1 MNKISNLSQ
10 NNLIQYKYP
19 VEYKIV
25 LLIYKDLLSHKSKI
39 NIGKMEVL
47 TVITIMMIKFTKV
60 WTKIQKQLKLIQE
73 IIQMKLLLD

>member
-1 MNKISNLSQ
+1 M
-10 NNLIQYKYP
+10 
-19 VEYKIV
+19 EYKIG

-47 TVITIMMIKFTKV
+47 TVIIIMMIKFTKV

>member
-1 MNKISNLSQ
+1 M
-10 NNLIQYKYP
+10 
-19 VEYKIV
+19 

-39 NIGKMEVL
+39 NIEKMEVL

>member
-1 MNKISNLSQ
+1 
-10 NNLIQYKYP
+10 
-19 VEYKIV
+19 
-25 LLIYKDLLSHKSKI
+25 
-39 NIGKMEVL
+39 MEVL